1 MSTTRRTGHDL
12 NIPQP
17 VPRTIIDDFASRSS
31 TRPPDSLMQ
40 AGNHLLRRQLCCL
53 PLIPLGFRPT
63 LCWNE
68 MPSTHQRGYCPRR
81 FTRTTATCSGIYY
94 CFQGYCISDLNLLFT
109 YFTQVNDEKLNECVR
124 MVSSIMAPYDG
135 YAQSN
140 PSHRQ
145 RLTWKLSR
153 RTLKQLRPTEKLVS
167 VLPTI
172 EENRQ
177 FGVQKRS
184 RRSRLSPH
192 KMRPVSPGAVLS
204 SLPLPFPTKE
214 DLTSF
219 FDNFV
224 AASPYSFRFLYGLE
238 EESPSTAWMRLI
250 PAIVC
255 KNSSSLNSSLQL
267 FRCLLFIFLEVF
279 SQKKNVQLPCRY
291 TVDK

>member
-1 MSTTRRTGHDL
+1 
-12 NIPQP
+12 
-17 VPRTIIDDFASRSS
+17 
-31 TRPPDSLMQ
+31 
-40 AGNHLLRRQLCCL
+40 
-53 PLIPLGFRPT
+53 
-63 LCWNE
+63 
-68 MPSTHQRGYCPRR
+68 
-81 FTRTTATCSGIYY
+81 
-94 CFQGYCISDLNLLFT
+94 
-109 YFTQVNDEKLNECVR
+109 
-124 MVSSIMAPYDG
+124 MAPYDG

-177 FGVQKRS
+177 FGQVQKRS
-184 RRSRLSPH
+184 RRSRLSSH
-192 KMRPVSPGAVLS
+192 KVRPVSSSSGAVLS

-238 EESPSTAWMRLI
+238 EESPSTA
-250 PAIVC
+250 
-255 KNSSSLNSSLQL
+255 
-267 FRCLLFIFLEVF
+267 
-279 SQKKNVQLPCRY
+279 
-291 TVDK
+291 

>member
-1 MSTTRRTGHDL
+1 MEKIVEAKLACLPQEEPVTTLTFLNLYHALLSTTLPAALQPDL
-12 NIPQP
+12 LILSCKLE
-17 VPRTIIDDFASRSS
+17 TICCDANYAAFPSSLLAFA
-31 TRPPDSLMQ
+31 
-40 AGNHLLRRQLCCL
+40 
-53 PLIPLGFRPT
+53 
-63 LCWNE
+63 
-68 MPSTHQRGYCPRR
+68 
-81 FTRTTATCSGIYY
+81 
-94 CFQGYCISDLNLLFT
+94 LLFVEMKCHQPSNEAIVRDVLLELQRLI
-109 YFTQVNDEKLNECVR
+109 QVKDDKLSECVR
-124 MVSSIMAPYDG
+124 MVSSVMAPYDG

-177 FGVQKRS
+177 FGQVQKRS

-192 KMRPVSPGAVLS
+192 KIRPVSPGAVLS

-238 EESPSTAWMRLI
+238 EESPSTA
-250 PAIVC
+250 
-255 KNSSSLNSSLQL
+255 
-267 FRCLLFIFLEVF
+267 
-279 SQKKNVQLPCRY
+279 
-291 TVDK
+291 